1 MRDSNIELL
10 RLLTMVLVMLVH
22 ASFLSIGIPTM
33 LEAHAAPLT
42 TLGRYFIESISIICV
57 DVFVI
62 ISGWYGIKWHPIKMS
77 SLAFQ
82 AYFYSILAFLFVTL
96 VLGQSLWNVESLRHL
111 LLLDGDDYWF
121 IKSYLIFFILAPA
134 LNAFVN
140 TESEQTQRY
149 CLLAFFGMQTI
160 FGWLSIDG
168 AGEFEG
174 GYSALS
180 FVGLYLLTR
189 YVRVHQQRVLAKF
202 TIQRSL
208 SVFLFITALQ
218 AFLAFLL
225 TWKGVIVVGRLFT
238 YTNPLVIIQAFSLVV
253 LFAKIRPFHN
263 KVINTLASSCLAVYL
278 LHGNTFILRPY
289 YGKMIRNAYL
299 QENGLNCLFYIFG
312 IIIIFFLGALLI
324 DQVRKF
330 LWNAIVKN

>member
-10 RLLTMVLVMLVH
+10 RLLAMFLVMLVH

-42 TLGRYFIESISIICV
+42 TLGRFLLESTSIICV
-57 DVFVI
+57 NVFVI
-62 ISGWYGIKWHPIKMS
+62 ISGWYGVKWHPQKMS
-77 SLAFQ
+77 QLTFQ
-82 AYFYSILAFLFVTL
+82 AYFYSIVAFLFVAL
-96 VLGQSLWNVESLRHL
+96 VLGQNILNLDGLRHL

-149 CLLAFFGMQTI
+149 CLLALFSMQTV

-180 FVGLYLLTR
+180 FIGLYLLTR
-189 YVRVHQQRVLAKF
+189 YVRIHQQGFLG
-202 TIQRSL
+202 TITIRQSL
-208 SVFLFITALQ
+208 SVFIFITVLQ

-289 YGKMIRNAYL
+289 YGKMIRNAYM
-299 QENGLNCLFYIFG
+299 QENGLNCFFYIVG
-312 IIIIFFLGALLI
+312 IIIVFFLGALLI